1 MIMIRVIILTLNLT
15 TKRYMDQLQ
24 NLLMYP
30 QSQSSVCK
38 LSYHYSHSMTC
49 LISGGHMQ
57 KALQMCTHLRIRE
70 DTKTQTNEQ
79 TME

>member
-1 MIMIRVIILTLNLT
+1 MVMITVITITLT

-38 LSYHYSHSMTC
+38 LSYHYLHSMTC
-49 LISGGHMQ
+49 LTSGGHM
-57 KALQMCTHLRIRE
+57 
-70 DTKTQTNEQ
+70 
-79 TME
+79 

>member
-1 MIMIRVIILTLNLT
+1 MIMTVVIIIPLTLI
-15 TKRYMDQLQ
+15 TKRFMDQLQ

-30 QSQSSVCK
+30 QTQSSVCK